1 MAVRTTALLP
11 QILLHGARSL
21 HSGLPGKGSEDVTQ
35 RPDGTAGDKFSV
47 LVSSSSPMPNRI
59 QIIHEG
65 NTAAN
70 SDGSNELAT
79 KANSTSPNMLSKDS
93 IKSTCPNQ
101 SSSDEAS
108 YLAFLVA
115 RLLFYLVLSIFIY
128 LKGWKDG
135 ARDSAAQPPDC
146 KIFTKREALRKEEE
160 KLKSMDDDMVIRWLY
175 GLQEQGKELAEKGET
190 LDRKELEHLRRRA
203 MVLESKLKMQNVFIE
218 TINARECPRGIVN
231 AGVFPDETYARN
243 FGAVYLEI
251 AELEPGD
258 LLLGIE
264 GKEPLECPEYPNCS
278 GAKADPPMRQVEG
291 FPSTK
296 IVPQE
301 PNQVVEVYTILRAV
315 PYEDDSMTHAK
326 PDTETI
332 GPPMTK
338 PGPGPA
344 SNKVLESLSADNDAA
359 KDEMGQ
365 IRRVKE
371 ALKSREKEL
380 EAQAKDRKKRI
391 QELNAPKSERTS
403 SITSK
408 LVLGSVLG
416 FGATMIMFVIGN

>member
-11 QILLHGARSL
+11 QILFHRSQSL
-21 HSGLPGKGSEDVTQ
+21 HSELLGKGLEDVTQ
-35 RPDGTAGDKFSV
+35 RPDGIAGDKFSA

-65 NTAAN
+65 NTTAN
-70 SDGSNELAT
+70 SANELTT
-79 KANSTSPNMLSKDS
+79 KENSTSPNMLSKDS
-93 IKSTCPNQ
+93 IKSTCPDQ
-101 SSSDEAS
+101 ASSDESS

-115 RLLFYLVLSIFIY
+115 RLLFCLVLSIFIY

-135 ARDSAAQPPDC
+135 ARDLAAQLPDC
-146 KIFTKREALRKEEE
+146 KIFTLGEALRKEEE
-160 KLKSMDDDMVIRWLY
+160 KLISMDDDMVIRWPY
-175 GLQEQGKELAEKGET
+175 GLQEQGNELAEKGET
-190 LDRKELEHLRRRA
+190 LDGKELEHLRQRA
-203 MVLESKLKMQNVFIE
+203 MVLESKLKTQNVSIE
-218 TINARECPRGIVN
+218 TVNAWERPRGTVN
-231 AGVFPDETYARN
+231 AGNFPDKTYARN
-243 FGAVYLEI
+243 SGALYLET

-264 GKEPLECPEYPNCS
+264 GKGPLECPGCPNCS
-278 GAKADPPMRQVEG
+278 GAKADPPMRQAEG

-301 PNQVVEVYTILRAV
+301 PIQVIEVYTILRAV

-344 SNKVLESLSADNDAA
+344 SNIVLESLSADNDAA
-359 KDEMGQ
+359 KDEMDQ
-365 IRRVKE
+365 IKRVKE

-403 SITSK
+403 SIASR

-416 FGATMIMFVIGN
+416 FGATMIIFVIGS